1 MGSLRKAVG
10 VCCFRMIGGANTRD
24 VVNHTF
30 GEALEATQS
39 SYPKKFVQNDFVTP
53 GSQGMT
59 IEGTIVE
66 MRHHTL
72 IDSEKTYHRYLA
84 LVIEVRR
91 GNNRTFSDNG
101 QEIETEQSRVI
112 RSRVGFSSWKE
123 EVKADPNELT
133 LEFIAARFGGRGMH
147 PGLFDEN
154 QNL

>member
-1 MGSLRKAVG
+1 MGSLRKAAG

-53 GSQGMT
+53 GRFGHCIFSPPPLYGPNPSFSSQGMT

-91 GNNRTFSDNG
+91 GNNRTFSGNG

-123 EVKADPNELT
+123 EVKADPNEL
-133 LEFIAARFGGRGMH
+133 
-147 PGLFDEN
+147 
-154 QNL
+154 